1 MKQQRCQ
8 QEKERQ
14 LTGLLGKWHNRVTG
28 PVAQQDR
35 ATDS

>member
-1 MKQQRCQ
+1 MNLQKALIILNNSKDAYVYSC
-8 QEKERQ
+8 
-14 LTGLLGKWHNRVTG
+14 G